1 MATDAKRQRL
11 DKALEIM
18 EQLDPRSPAQVRGS
32 LDSLEEGLIETV
44 FGFAFADV
52 LARPGL
58 DLKTREMLTVAMLAS
73 MATAPG
79 PLEFHIKAALRV
91 GVTRQEIIEILLQV
105 AVYAGVPAFMTAV
118 TAAKKAFEAA
128 ESA

>member
-1 MATDAKRQRL
+1 MSQDQPSARL
-11 DKALEIM
+11 EKALEILAQLNPAAP
-18 EQLDPRSPAQVRGS
+18 EQIRDS
-32 LDSLEEGLIETV
+32 LDALEPGLTETV

-58 DLKTREMLTVAMLAS
+58 DLKTREMLTVAMLAA

-79 PLEFHIKAALRV
+79 PLEFHIKAALRN
-91 GVTRQEIIEILLQV
+91 GVTKQEIVEILLQV

-118 TAAKKAFEAA
+118 TAAKKAFEAVEEA
-128 ESA
+128 

>member
-1 MATDAKRQRL
+1 MSQDEPSARL
-11 DKALEIM
+11 EKALEIM
-18 EQLDPRSPAQVRGS
+18 AALDPALPEQLPA
-32 LDSLEEGLIETV
+32 SLETLGPDLTETV

-58 DLKTREMLTVAMLAS
+58 DLKTREMLTVAMLAA

-79 PLEFHIKAALRV
+79 PLEFHVKAALRN
-91 GVTRQEIIEILLQV
+91 GVTKQEIVEILLQV

-118 TAAKKAFEAA
+118 TAAKKAFEAVEGA
-128 ESA
+128 

>member
-1 MATDAKRQRL
+1 MATEENSQRL

-18 EQLDPRSPAQVRGS
+18 EQLNPAAPAQVRGS
-32 LDSLEEGLIETV
+32 LDSLEEGLTETV

-118 TAAKKAFEAA
+118 TAARKAFEAG

>member
-1 MATDAKRQRL
+1 MTTGSENARL
-11 DKALEIM
+11 DKALEILG
-18 EQLDPRSPAQVRGS
+18 QLDPAAPAQVRGN
-32 LDSLEEGLIETV
+32 LDSLEEGLTETI
-44 FGFAFADV
+44 FGFAFTDV

-58 DLKTREMLTVAMLAS
+58 DLKTREMLIVSMLAA

-79 PLEFHIKAALRV
+79 PLEFHIKAAMRN

-118 TAAKKAFEAA
+118 TATKKAFAAMEEA
-128 ESA
+128 

>member
-1 MATDAKRQRL
+1 MVG
-11 DKALEIM
+11 M
-18 EQLDPRSPAQVRGS
+18 PRVIEPPAEPVSPIKPRRKT
-32 LDSLEEGLIETV
+32 GL
-44 FGFAFADV
+44 ADV

-58 DLKTREMLTVAMLAS
+58 NLKTREMLTVAMLTD

-91 GVTRQEIIEILLQV
+91 GVTKQEIVEVLLQV

-118 TAAKKAFEAA
+118 TTAKKAFEAVEA
-128 ESA
+128 A

>member
-1 MATDAKRQRL
+1 MTQDEPSARL
-11 DKALEIM
+11 KKALEVM
-18 EQLDPRSPAQVRGS
+18 ASLDPALPKQIQDN
-32 LDSLEEGLIETV
+32 LEGLEPGLTETV

-58 DLKTREMLTVAMLAS
+58 DLKTREMLTVAMLAT

-91 GVTRQEIIEILLQV
+91 GATKQEIIEILLQV

-118 TAAKKAFEAA
+118 PVAKKAFEAMEGA
-128 ESA
+128 